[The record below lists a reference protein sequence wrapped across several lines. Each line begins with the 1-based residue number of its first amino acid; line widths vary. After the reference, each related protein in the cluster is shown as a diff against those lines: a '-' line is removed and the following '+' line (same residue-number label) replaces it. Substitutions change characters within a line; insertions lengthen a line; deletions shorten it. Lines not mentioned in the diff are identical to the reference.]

1 MAIVH
6 GGESKVIIW
15 LWEKSKCFALATI
28 TNGDFGIPTHLSFS
42 LSDNNVLLITG

>member
-15 LWEKSKCFALATI
+15 HWEKSKCFALATI

-42 LSDNNVLLITG
+42 LSDSNVLLVTG